1 MLNNTEK
8 NSIKLWHKFQNPFN
22 YKNIE
27 QENTYQLEVQED
39 QTELQ

>member
-8 NSIKLWHKFQNPFN
+8 NSIKLWHKFQNLFN